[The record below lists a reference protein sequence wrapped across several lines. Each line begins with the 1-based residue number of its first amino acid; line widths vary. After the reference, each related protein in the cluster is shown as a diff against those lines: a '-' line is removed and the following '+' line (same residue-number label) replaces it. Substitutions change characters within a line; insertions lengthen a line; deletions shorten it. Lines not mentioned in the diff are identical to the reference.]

1 MILTVERHGNQNT
14 HRMRQRGNME
24 IKNDLIRK
32 CRHKAEIPF
41 TIFAVV
47 LNVFCGWVLIRL
59 LRIAGNNEWATKL
72 LVDVL
77 KCEEADVVIA
87 IRFGRFMKILQSH

>member
-41 TIFAVV
+41 TIFVV
-47 LNVFCGWVLIRL
+47 ALIILILVMVIWELFKNIGIAIANDIPIDEDTATPSYNARL
-59 LRIAGNNEWATKL
+59 LAL
-72 LVDVL
+72 LKGED
-77 KCEEADVVIA
+77 
-87 IRFGRFMKILQSH
+87 GKIL